1 MKDEQIYKCIAALQ
15 FPSVPERQPHGKGS
29 RCRCRG
35 RPNKAYL
42 HILSLLPVATSNR
55 FFGRTGKAASLPP
68 CARIALPALPKKR
81 TFANGRKGSPTA
93 NPKPNDKSAG
103 NGPKQ
108 QTGNLR
114 IGDSTRE
121 NPTVPAVS
129 LRERFRA
136 AESTPCCYC
145 KVTKNDDTKLW
156 LWQLYHYPGRAVVFG
171 MIKPCVGRVFY
182 FFVLQRLAKYAD
194 INLNICQENYKAI
207 SERADLFREASRH
220 I

>member
-1 MKDEQIYKCIAALQ
+1 MMNKYIIKCIAALQ
-15 FPSVPERQPHGKGS
+15 FPSVPEPQPHGKGG
-29 RCRCRG
+29 RCRG
-35 RPNKAYL
+35 RPDKEYL

-55 FFGRTGKAASLPP
+55 FIGRAGKAASIPP
-68 CARIALPALPKKR
+68 CARIALPALLIKR

-108 QTGNLR
+108 QTGNFG

-136 AESTPCCYC
+136 AESTPCCCC
-145 KVTKNDDTKLW
+145 KATKNNDTKLW
-156 LWQLYHYPGRAVVFG
+156 LWQLYHLSGTGSCFWN
-171 MIKPCVGRVFY
+171 
-182 FFVLQRLAKYAD
+182 D
-194 INLNICQENYKAI
+194 
-207 SERADLFREASRH
+207 
-220 I
+220 